1 MAWILRH
8 RNLEKKVNGGAGRK
22 DQRHI
27 EVHITSNIYQQSWKD
42 PEKCTKTHVYIHK
55 NTHTHY

>member
-1 MAWILRH
+1 M
-8 RNLEKKVNGGAGRK
+8 GGAGRK

-42 PEKCTKTHVYIHK
+42 PEKCTKTHVYIHT
-55 NTHTHY
+55 NTHIIDTPSQAHFSDTSRCT